1 MGIAIPIKDDLA
13 LVEACY
19 AAWAANDL
27 DAIVQKV
34 SSGAVYQIHAPRD
47 VLPFAGR
54 HEGREQIRTCLETIK
69 RDLDFLAFAVDWV
82 NGGEGTVRARII
94 FYYKDPETNSQL
106 DGCMRH
112 VWRIENGKV
121 VHVDEFHDVARLRAF
136 LKMVRSLLR
145 R

>member
-1 MGIAIPIKDDLA
+1 MSVPILDDVS
-13 LVEACY
+13 LVDSCY
-19 AAWAANDL
+19 AAWMAGEIDF
-27 DAIVQKV
+27 IV
-34 SSGAVYQIHAPRD
+34 GRCHPDCVYQIHAPRD
-47 VLPFAGR
+47 VLHFAGR
-54 HEGREQIRTCLETIK
+54 YEGRAAIGHCLEIVK
-69 RDLDFLAFAVDWV
+69 REFDFLAFGVDAL
-82 NGGEGTVRARII
+82 NGGNGTVRARIV

-112 VWRIENGKV
+112 VWRIEHGKV